1 MLRFGKIKI
10 AKEEFYA
17 AKKPI
22 KIWDADNDDTVI
34 SKLLVMKHNSIF
46 LTKQLFRCYDSNS
59 FDIA

>member
-22 KIWDADNDDTVI
+22 KIWDVDNDDTVI
-34 SKLLVMKHNSIF
+34 SKLLVMKHNSIY
-46 LTKQLFRCYDSNS
+46 LTKQLFGCYSSNS